1 MGEPGQKLPMGLPL
15 ERGERVLL
23 RTHTFFR
30 WWFWPT
36 RLIVLAIPAYIRRL
50 KNRYDIT
57 SKKIV
62 ITEGWLKKH
71 QRILSLEKVQNVNLT
86 QGFLAR
92 WLGYGSIVIETAGET
107 SNEALPS
114 ANQARKFR
122 DVVLLE
128 MGDDDGV

>member
-1 MGEPGQKLPMGLPL
+1 M
-15 ERGERVLL
+15 
-23 RTHTFFR
+23 
-30 WWFWPT
+30 
-36 RLIVLAIPAYIRRL
+36 
-50 KNRYDIT
+50 
-57 SKKIV
+57 